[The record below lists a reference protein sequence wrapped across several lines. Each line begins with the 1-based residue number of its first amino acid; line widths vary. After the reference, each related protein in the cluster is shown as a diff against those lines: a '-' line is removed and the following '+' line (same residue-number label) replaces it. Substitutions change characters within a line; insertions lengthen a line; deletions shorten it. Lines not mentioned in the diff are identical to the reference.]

1 MTLRLIV
8 MRHGEAEDA
17 HPKGD
22 RSRALTDRGQVQA
35 RYVTG
40 ELMSHRWAPELV
52 IASDA
57 LRARQTAE
65 CIVAKLGGTVP
76 LELAP
81 DFYLTGFERMSHRI
95 AAVEGARCVVVVGH
109 NPGWSDA
116 LYQMTGKVLAL
127 ATADA
132 AVLEASADAW
142 TDAIF
147 ATGRWKLAGF
157 VQAAYAP

>member
-1 MTLRLIV
+1 

-22 RSRALTDRGQVQA
+22 RRRALTDRGRAQA
-35 RYVTG
+35 SYVAG
-40 ELMSHRWAPELV
+40 ELQAHGWTPELV

-57 LRARQTAE
+57 QRARETAE
-65 CIVAKLGGTVP
+65 QMIAGLGGTSN

-81 DFYLTGFERMSHRI
+81 DFYLTGFDRIAQRI
-95 AAVEGARCVVVVGH
+95 AAVEGASCIVVVGH

-132 AVLEASADAW
+132 AVLESTAEAW
-142 TDAIF
+142 SKAAF
-147 ATGRWKLAGF
+147 VANAKVRSWRLTGYG
-157 VQAAYAP
+157 QAAFAP